1 VDSVV
6 DLWGVEFFE
15 RSKGNNLY
23 STATANS
30 TIDFATK
37 VIEDS
42 VVDSPP
48 SRGHVPQVVSSP
60 SPLKMKTRGTA
71 RILSPFADSRLYRNS
86 MIHSL
91 HQFPK

>member
-48 SRGHVPQVVSSP
+48 SRGHVPQVHGFLA
-60 SPLKMKTRGTA
+60 PLQIQDCIET
-71 RILSPFADSRLYRNS
+71 L
-86 MIHSL
+86 
-91 HQFPK
+91 